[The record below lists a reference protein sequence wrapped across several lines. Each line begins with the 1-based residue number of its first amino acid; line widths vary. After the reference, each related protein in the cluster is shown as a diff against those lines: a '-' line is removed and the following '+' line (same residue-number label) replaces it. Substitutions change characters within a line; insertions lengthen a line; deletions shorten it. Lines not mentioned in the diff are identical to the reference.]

1 MVGLRKDTKPYDMG
15 KQGDAGIAWTDRTW
29 NPIRGCSRVSEGCRL
44 CYAERVAARFSGKG
58 QPYEGLAT
66 MTPTGPRWTGKVRLV
81 EEHLEDPMRWT
92 KPSMVFVNSMSDLF
106 HEDVDDVMIEKIILV
121 MMQSPKH
128 TFQVLTKRAKRM
140 QEFLSSFHTPKQ
152 GGWPLPNVWWGVS
165 VENQAA
171 AEERIPLLLKTP
183 AAVRWISA
191 EPLLGDLDLIRFF
204 PHYRETGRCK
214 HAMLDWV
221 VVGCESGPGA
231 RGMDLAWARDIRTDC
246 EEAGVPFFMKQIT
259 GPSGKLSEMSD
270 FPIDLR
276 IRQYPTG
283 FPAGD
288 SKQET
293 KKR

>member
-1 MVGLRKDTKPYDMG
+1 
-15 KQGDAGIAWTDRTW
+15 
-29 NPIRGCSRVSEGCRL
+29 
-44 CYAERVAARFSGKG
+44 
-58 QPYEGLAT
+58 
-66 MTPTGPRWTGKVRLV
+66 MTASGPRWTGKVRLV

-165 VENQAA
+165 VEDQAA
-171 AEERIPLLLKTP
+171 ADLRIPLLLKTP

-191 EPLLGDLDLIRFF
+191 EPLLGDLDLCAYL
-204 PHYRETGRCK
+204 PHYKEPGRCK
-214 HAMLDWV
+214 HGMLDWV

-231 RGMDLAWARDIRTDC
+231 RPMDLAWVRDIRDDVDGF
-246 EEAGVPFFMKQIT
+246 AKFFVKQIT
-259 GPSGKLSEMSD
+259 GPSGKLADMAD
-270 FPIDLR
+270 FPADLR

-283 FPAGD
+283 VPAGD

-293 KKR
+293 KKDERKIRKVR